1 MKPSKRSV
9 ISIFNDYGDLHL
21 GMGRAIHIFKTNKG
35 GIVMKC
41 LKIIGTIVVGL
52 SFLISPLAAD
62 KSACAAS
69 GKPFTMA
76 TAGTGGT
83 FYVLGGAMSDMMR
96 KYADTKVTP
105 IVTNGSIEN
114 NRLVGS
120 KRVAMAIDYPDLIYY
135 AYNGTQM
142 YNGTKF
148 DNLRYVCG
156 GHLGATH
163 VIVPRNSD
171 VKKLSDLKGKTVA
184 VGAQGSGNI
193 AASTDLLGVAG
204 LTFKDIKP
212 AYLSFTEMVGALQD
226 NTVDAV
232 ILLAGVPTS
241 SVTDVFA
248 NKDMRLVPY
257 SAEEVNAF
265 IAKQGPEKKALLFP
279 YQVPANTY
287 RNQKEVVPVM
297 GVRACIVTHKDVPDD
312 SVYTFLKTIEGHV
325 AEMAKVHP
333 SGAEYSMKYMKEGA
347 SIPLHPGAE
356 KFFKEKGVAVT
367 QVR

>member
-1 MKPSKRSV
+1 M
-9 ISIFNDYGDLHL
+9 N
-21 GMGRAIHIFKTNKG
+21 FKKAFTA
-35 GIVMKC
+35 V
-41 LKIIGTIVVGL
+41 VVGL
-52 SFLISPLAAD
+52 LFLSSSLAGGNIAY
-62 KSACAAS
+62 AAPAI
-69 GKPFTMA
+69 KPFTLA

-96 KYADTKVTP
+96 KYANVKMTP

-114 NRLVGS
+114 NRLLGS
-120 KRVAMAIDYPDLIYY
+120 KRVAMAINYPDLIYY
-135 AYNGTQM
+135 AYHGTEM
-142 YNGTKF
+142 YKGTKF
-148 DNLRYVCG
+148 DNLRYVGG
-156 GHLGATH
+156 GHLGATQ
-163 VIVPRNSD
+163 VIVPLNSPI
-171 VKKLSDLKGKTVA
+171 KKLKDLKGKTVA

-193 AASTDLLGVAG
+193 AASMDLLGVAG

-232 ILLAGVPTS
+232 ILLAGVPAS
-241 SVTDVFA
+241 AVTDIFA

-257 SAEEVNAF
+257 TAAEVNAY

-287 RNQKEVVPVM
+287 RNQKEAVPCM
-297 GVRACIVTHKDVPDD
+297 GVRACIVTHKDVPDET
-312 SVYTFLKTIEGHV
+312 VYTFLKTIEAHV

-333 SGAEYSMKYMKEGA
+333 SGAEYSMQFLKEGA

-356 KFFKEKGVAVT
+356 KFYKEKGVTVKM
-367 QVR
+367 VR

>member
-1 MKPSKRSV
+1 MNFKKVFTAV
-9 ISIFNDYGDLHL
+9 I
-21 GMGRAIHIFKTNKG
+21 
-35 GIVMKC
+35 
-41 LKIIGTIVVGL
+41 VGL
-52 SFLISPLAAD
+52 LFLSSSLAGDNIAY
-62 KSACAAS
+62 AAPAV
-69 GKPFTMA
+69 KPFTLA

-96 KYADTKVTP
+96 KYANAKMTP

-114 NRLVGS
+114 NRLLGS
-120 KRVAMAIDYPDLIYY
+120 KRVAMAINYPDLIYY
-135 AYNGTQM
+135 AYNGTEM
-142 YNGTKF
+142 YKGTKF
-148 DNLRYVCG
+148 DNLRYVGG
-156 GHLGATH
+156 GHLGATQ
-163 VIVPRNSD
+163 VIVPLGSSIKNL
-171 VKKLSDLKGKTVA
+171 KDLKGKSVA

-193 AASTDLLGVAG
+193 AASMDLLGVAG

-232 ILLAGVPTS
+232 ILLAGVPAS
-241 SVTDVFA
+241 AVTDIFA

-257 SAEEVNAF
+257 TAAEVNAY

-287 RNQKEVVPVM
+287 RNQKEAVPCM
-297 GVRACIVTHKDVPDD
+297 GVRACIVTHKDVPDET
-312 SVYTFLKTIEGHV
+312 VYTFLKTIEAHV

-333 SGAEYSMKYMKEGA
+333 SGAEYSMKFLKEGA

-356 KFFKEKGVAVT
+356 KFYKEKGVTVKM
-367 QVR
+367 VR

>member
-1 MKPSKRSV
+1 M
-9 ISIFNDYGDLHL
+9 N
-21 GMGRAIHIFKTNKG
+21 FKKTFMA
-35 GIVMKC
+35 V
-41 LKIIGTIVVGL
+41 VVGL
-52 SFLISPLAAD
+52 LFLSSALAGEN
-62 KSACAAS
+62 SAYAAPAI
-69 GKPFTMA
+69 KPFTLA

-96 KYADTKVTP
+96 RYANAKMTP

-120 KRVAMAIDYPDLIYY
+120 KRVAMAINYPDLIYY
-135 AYNGTQM
+135 AYHGTEM
-142 YNGTKF
+142 YKGTKF
-148 DNLRYVCG
+148 DNLRYVGG
-156 GHLGATH
+156 GHLGATQ
-163 VIVPRNSD
+163 VIVPMSSPI
-171 VKKLSDLKGKTVA
+171 KQLKDLKGKSVA

-193 AASTDLLGVAG
+193 AASMDLLGVAG

-232 ILLAGVPTS
+232 ILLAGVPAS
-241 SVTDVFA
+241 AVTDIFA
-248 NKDMRLVPY
+248 NKDMRLIPY
-257 SAEEVNAF
+257 TAGEVNAY

-287 RNQKEVVPVM
+287 RNQKEAVPCM
-297 GVRACIVTHKDVPDD
+297 GVRACIVTHKDVPDET
-312 SVYTFLKTIEGHV
+312 VYTFLKTIEAHV

-333 SGAEYSMKYMKEGA
+333 SGAEYSMQFLKEGA

-356 KFFKEKGVAVT
+356 KFYKEKGVTVKM
-367 QVR
+367 VR

>member
-1 MKPSKRSV
+1 MNFMNV
-9 ISIFNDYGDLHL
+9 IG
-21 GMGRAIHIFKTNKG
+21 A
-35 GIVMKC
+35 
-41 LKIIGTIVVGL
+41 IVVSL
-52 SFLISPLAAD
+52 SFLFSPLTAD
-62 KSACAAS
+62 KTAYGASA
-69 GKPFTMA
+69 GKPFTLA

-96 KYADTKVTP
+96 RYADTKVTP
-105 IVTNGSIEN
+105 IVTNGAIEN

-135 AYNGTQM
+135 AYNGTEM
-142 YNGTKF
+142 YKGTKF

-163 VIVPRNSD
+163 VIVPKNS
-171 VKKLSDLKGKTVA
+171 VVQKLSDLRGKSVA

-193 AASTDLLGVAG
+193 AASMDLLGVAG

-226 NTVDAV
+226 NTVDAA

-248 NKDMRLVPY
+248 NKEMRLVPY
-257 SAEEVNAF
+257 SANEVSAY

-279 YQVPANTY
+279 YQIPANTY
-287 RNQKEVVPVM
+287 RGQKEAVPVI
-297 GVRACIVTHKDVPDD
+297 GVRACIVAHKDVPDD
-312 SVYTFLKTIEGHV
+312 TVYTFLKTIEAHV
-325 AEMAKVHP
+325 AELAKVHP
-333 SGAEYSMKYMKEGA
+333 SGAEYSMQYHERGCEHSPSSRGGKILQRKRG
-347 SIPLHPGAE
+347 
-356 KFFKEKGVAVT
+356 
-367 QVR
+367 

>member
-1 MKPSKRSV
+1 MN
-9 ISIFNDYGDLHL
+9 F
-21 GMGRAIHIFKTNKG
+21 M
-35 GIVMKC
+35 
-41 LKIIGTIVVGL
+41 KIIGTIVVSL
-52 SFLISPLAAD
+52 SVLFSPLTSD
-62 KSACAAS
+62 KTAYGASA
-69 GKPFTMA
+69 GKPFTLA

-96 KYADTKVTP
+96 RYADTKMTP

-120 KRVAMAIDYPDLIYY
+120 KRVAMAINYPDLIYY
-135 AYNGTQM
+135 AYNGTEM
-142 YNGTKF
+142 YKGSKF

-163 VIVPRNSD
+163 VIVPKNSD
-171 VKKLSDLKGKTVA
+171 VQKLSDLKGKSVA

-193 AASTDLLGVAG
+193 AASIDLLGIAG

-212 AYLSFTEMVGALQD
+212 AYLSFTEMVDALQD

-241 SVTDVFA
+241 SVMNIFSI
-248 NKDMRLVPY
+248 KEMRLVPY
-257 SAEEVNAF
+257 TAGEVNAY

-287 RNQKEVVPVM
+287 RGQKESVPVI

-312 SVYTFLKTIEGHV
+312 TVYTFLKTIEGNV

-333 SGAEYSMKYMKEGA
+333 SGAEYSMQFLKEGA

-356 KFFKEKGVAVT
+356 KFFKEKGVEMT
-367 QVR
+367 MVR

>member
-1 MKPSKRSV
+1 M
-9 ISIFNDYGDLHL
+9 N
-21 GMGRAIHIFKTNKG
+21 FKKTLTA
-35 GIVMKC
+35 V
-41 LKIIGTIVVGL
+41 VVGL
-52 SFLISPLAAD
+52 LFLSAAV
-62 KSACAAS
+62 AGGNNAYAAPAV
-69 GKPFTMA
+69 KPFTLA

-96 KYADTKVTP
+96 KYANVKMTP

-120 KRVAMAIDYPDLIYY
+120 KRVAMAINYPDLIYY
-135 AYNGTQM
+135 AYNGTEM
-142 YNGTKF
+142 YKGTKF
-148 DNLRYVCG
+148 ENLRYVGG
-156 GHLGATH
+156 GHLGATQ
-163 VIVPRNSD
+163 VIVPQNSPI
-171 VKKLSDLKGKTVA
+171 KKLKDLKGKTVA

-193 AASTDLLGVAG
+193 AASMDLLGVAG

-232 ILLAGVPTS
+232 ILLAGVPAS
-241 SVTDVFA
+241 AVTDIFA

-257 SAEEVNAF
+257 TAAEVNAF
-265 IAKQGPEKKALLFP
+265 IAKQGPEKKALLFS

-287 RNQKEVVPVM
+287 RNQKEPIPCM
-297 GVRACIVTHKDVPDD
+297 GVRACIVTHKDVPDET
-312 SVYTFLKTIEGHV
+312 VYMFLKTIEAHV

-333 SGAEYSMKYMKEGA
+333 SGAEYSMQFLKEGA

-356 KFFKEKGVAVT
+356 KFYKEKGI
-367 QVR
+367 R